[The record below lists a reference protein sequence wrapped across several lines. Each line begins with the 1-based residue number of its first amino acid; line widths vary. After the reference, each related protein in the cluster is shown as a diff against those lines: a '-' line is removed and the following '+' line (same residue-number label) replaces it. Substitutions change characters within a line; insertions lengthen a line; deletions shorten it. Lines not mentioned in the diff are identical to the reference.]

1 MDIVGHQLKRW
12 RFLGAVAVSAVS
24 GLLVSAPVQ
33 AGGVNDELAEAERH
47 AAAMIEAAKFTVIHM
62 NRSASASSLAA
73 AQGEARLAKTSGQE
87 MVALGRKAIG
97 KVEHVM
103 LSAELPHD
111 AYLRGEQAVCS
122 LRESIR
128 HTHHWLLHAHHIQM
142 SDSFRGGVGHILD
155 AARHARITGIHLITA
170 QSYLTTF
177 VQEVA
182 SLKLS
187 ESARVHKVKGLPH
200 CGLGEESQHGREIFL
215 DVDDEH
221 EEHGKVSASQEKHH

>member
-1 MDIVGHQLKRW
+1 MWLQLKRA
-12 RFLGAVAVSAVS
+12 RLLGAVVVCAVS
-24 GLLVSAPVQ
+24 GLVISGPVH
-33 AGGVNDELAEAERH
+33 AKGVNDDLVEAERH
-47 AAAMIEAAKFTVIHM
+47 AASMIESAKFTVIHM

-73 AQGEARLAKTSGQE
+73 AQGEARLAKKAGQE
-87 MVALGRKAIG
+87 MVALGRKAIA
-97 KVEHVM
+97 KVEQVM
-103 LSAELPHD
+103 LTAELPHE

-155 AARHARITGIHLITA
+155 AARHARITGIHLMTA
-170 QSYLTTF
+170 QNYLTTF

-182 SLKLS
+182 SLDPR
-187 ESARVHKVKGLPH
+187 EGTRARKVRGLPF

-221 EEHGKVSASQEKHH
+221 EGHGTAPAKQEEHH